1 MEIWFATSNK
11 GKLSELKSLFAKE
24 FPEAKIF
31 SLVDLK
37 TYSAPRE
44 TGSTF
49 LENAMIKAKSMKAMK
64 SHAWVVAEDSGI
76 EVPGLGNLPGI
87 HSARYAGPNARDS
100 ENIAKLLKM
109 MQIRSVADRSA
120 RFVCSFVALGPEGQ
134 DWNFEGEV
142 QGTLAKNAVGLL
154 GFGYDPVFIPANET
168 KTFAELG
175 PGYKNQ
181 HSHRSKAIR
190 QFLAKLKS

>member
-11 GKLSELKSLFAKE
+11 GKLSELKTLFSKE

-31 SLVDLK
+31 SLAELK
-37 TYSAPRE
+37 SYSAPRE
-44 TGSTF
+44 TGTTF
-49 LENAMIKAKSMKAMK
+49 LENAMIKAKSMRAMK
-64 SHAWVVAEDSGI
+64 NHAWVVAEDSGI
-76 EVPGLGNLPGI
+76 EVPGIGNLPGI

-109 MQIRSVADRSA
+109 LQIRNVTDRSA
-120 RFVCSFVALGPEGQ
+120 RFFCSFVALGPEGQ
-134 DWNFEGEV
+134 EWSFEGEV
-142 QGTLAKNAVGLL
+142 QGTLAPKATGLM
-154 GFGYDPVFIPANET
+154 GFGYDPIFIPENET

-175 PGYKNQ
+175 PGYKIQ

-190 QFLAKLKS
+190 LFLEKLKA